1 MFLLVE
7 DCLVFLEEDCVV
19 FLETDCGVFLEED
32 CLVEGLESFL
42 NNQQLYLIINK
53 LLFIKILVHVL

>member
-19 FLETDCGVFLEED
+19 FLEDD
-32 CLVEGLESFL
+32 CLVEDLESFL
-42 NNQQLYLIINK
+42 KQSTII
-53 LLFIKILVHVL
+53 LFSH

>member
-19 FLETDCGVFLEED
+19 FLEEDCVVFLEED
-32 CLVEGLESFL
+32 CLVEDLESFL
-42 NNQQLYLIINK
+42 KQSTIIFNHSLRYK
-53 LLFIKILVHVL
+53 YMFYN